1 MSPTYWRW
9 ILLYEDRNLILEIL
23 DGNMDSFNILV
34 NKYEIIIFRFIY
46 NIIRDTEASQDITQE
61 TFITAY
67 NKLYTYKHEYKFI
80 NWMFQI
86 AKNKSIDYMRKY
98 RRVYEVNIED
108 VQYVQY
114 GGISPEQNAEY
125 SETKYLV
132 EEFVSTLSETDR
144 QILSLK
150 YLNETTTFSDIAGIL
165 SMSES
170 AVKARFYRLRD
181 RFKVFKSNREMRCEI

>member
-1 MSPTYWRW
+1 MEVNFVN
-9 ILLYEDRNLILEIL
+9 EDIDLIKEIL

-34 NKYEIIIFRFIY
+34 NKYEIVIFRFIY

-108 VQYVQY
+108 VQYIQY
-114 GGISPEQNAEY
+114 TGISPEQSAEY

-132 EEFVSTLSETDR
+132 EEFVKGLNETDR

-150 YLNETTTFSDIAGIL
+150 YLKEETTFTDIAEIL

-170 AVKARFYRLRD
+170 AVKARFYRLKD
-181 RFKVFKSNREMRCEI
+181 RFKTFKWSGEKRCKI